1 MKGEAYRAYYEA
13 NKERILEANKTRAK
27 ERREKWISLSE
38 EDKEKLR
45 KKHRTKL
52 EKRRLTHYRVALD
65 ELGTLHEDDEYGS
78 LYKTLAKSSR
88 IKELS
93 PAMFRWL
100 MTVARTDE

>member
-1 MKGEAYRAYYEA
+1 MKGEAYRIYYEA
-13 NKERILEANKTRAK
+13 NKERILEANKERAK
-27 ERREKWISLSE
+27 ERREKFHNLSE
-38 EDKEKLR
+38 EEREKLR
-45 KKHRTKL
+45 EKHRAKL
-52 EKRRLTHYRVALD
+52 EKRRLIHYRVALD

-100 MTVARTDE
+100 MTVARTDD